1 MHYFMCAGT
10 VANPTARHLED
21 ALLIATA
28 HKHVVYNANK
38 AAAAADASTDTTAAA
53 SDDDDE
59 QHISSSSSDSIST
72 VAGLARWS
80 QLTAQLAQLALKNS
94 SAVQLEPEFA
104 PATIGDC
111 DYELYSAEGGMHAG
125 NSGRLQ
131 LDVCDEAAFLALQVA
146 AAGARKEGLSD
157 TVKVCM
163 CSTDRSSPG
172 YAPFL

>member
-1 MHYFMCAGT
+1 MYAGT
-10 VANPTARHLED
+10 AANSTARHLED

-38 AAAAADASTDTTAAA
+38 AAAAATAADASMDTTAAA

-72 VAGLARWS
+72 VAGPARWS

-111 DYELYSAEGGMHAG
+111 DYELYSAEGGVHAG

-157 TVKVCM
+157 TVKVCV
-163 CSTDRSSPG
+163 
-172 YAPFL
+172 

>member
-1 MHYFMCAGT
+1 M
-10 VANPTARHLED
+10 
-21 ALLIATA
+21 
-28 HKHVVYNANK
+28 
-38 AAAAADASTDTTAAA
+38 DTTAAA
-53 SDDDDE
+53 SEEDDE
-59 QHISSSSSDSIST
+59 HINSSSSDSIST
-72 VAGLARWS
+72 VASPAQWS

-131 LDVCDEAAFLALQVA
+131 LDVCDEVAFLALQVA

-157 TVKVCM
+157 TVKVCV
-163 CSTDRSSPG
+163 
-172 YAPFL
+172 